1 MKANKQY
8 YLKFRK
14 LFVRMGYDTEV
25 KQLDNHFNI
34 TLIYDKNNALRYII

>member
-14 LFVRMGYDTEV
+14 LFIRMGYDQEV
-25 KQLDNHFNI
+25 KKLDNHFNL
-34 TLIYDKNNALRYII
+34 TLIYNKNNALIYIL